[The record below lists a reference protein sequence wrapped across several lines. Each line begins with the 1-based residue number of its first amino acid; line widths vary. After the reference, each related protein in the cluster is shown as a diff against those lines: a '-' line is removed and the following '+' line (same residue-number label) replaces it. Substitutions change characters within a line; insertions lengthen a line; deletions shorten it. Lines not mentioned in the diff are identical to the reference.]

1 MSVNSLDDK
10 TKKVPD
16 RLICESCGEEFSC
29 GANVGE
35 CWCFAVELK
44 VETSAEL
51 REAFKRCLCEN
62 CLGELAVEFGEKS
75 DEEFYLKIIKS

>member
-1 MSVNSLDDK
+1 LTENAATNLN
-10 TKKVPD
+10 
-16 RLICESCGEEFSC
+16 CESCGEEFSC

-44 VETSAEL
+44 AETSAEL

-62 CLGELAVEFGEKS
+62 CLGELAVEIGEKT
-75 DEEFYLKIIKS
+75 DEEFYPKIIKS